1 MDIAGAVGH
10 PLDRYRES
18 RCFHGLVD
26 NFYSLKTKKIPAER
40 LASGDCLGCYKGVS
54 VDQGWGEMRIGNGYK
69 VVQSASE
76 VTLVLDSASVALV
89 QGLTPVAL
97 GQDSTI
103 ILYKLYLSRPD

>member
-40 LASGDCLGCYKGVS
+40 LASGDCLVCYKG
-54 VDQGWGEMRIGNGYK
+54 IF
-69 VVQSASE
+69 A
-76 VTLVLDSASVALV
+76 
-89 QGLTPVAL
+89 
-97 GQDSTI
+97 
-103 ILYKLYLSRPD
+103 